1 MKTEPN
7 TSAFPI
13 TTLIDGNWTKD
24 HPQDKSGLTKREY
37 FAAKALQG
45 LTANY
50 LRENIIGWGIEN
62 YAVEAVEL
70 ADALIEQL
78 NKEI

>member
-7 TSAFPI
+7 TSAFPEVQSETNRDMQVSEI
-13 TTLIDGNWTKD
+13 YSQG
-24 HPQDKSGLTKREY
+24 GLTKREY

-45 LTANY
+45 LLSAVDVKDFESIELVTAS
-50 LRENIIGWGIEN
+50 LRIANE
-62 YAVEAVEL
+62 
-70 ADALIEQL
+70 LIEQL